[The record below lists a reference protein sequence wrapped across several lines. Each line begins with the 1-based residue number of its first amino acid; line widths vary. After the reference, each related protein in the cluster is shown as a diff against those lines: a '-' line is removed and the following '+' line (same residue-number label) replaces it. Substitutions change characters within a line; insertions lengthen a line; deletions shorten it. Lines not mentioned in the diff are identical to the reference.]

1 MNLFELTE
9 NYVKFFTEFENA
21 DEITEEM
28 QEMADNLNVEIEE
41 KCDNYGKMIRNLE
54 ADVEAFKNQEKIF
67 NEKRKSAENK
77 VKWLKQNLQASME
90 LQGRK
95 KVKTDLFNFNIQK
108 NAPSLEITDE
118 KNIDDSYYRIERI
131 LNKRELLNDIKEGL
145 IVDGVE
151 LKQTESL
158 RIR

>member
-21 DEITEEM
+21 DEITDEM
-28 QEMADNLNVEIEE
+28 QEMANNLNVEIEE
-41 KCDNYGKMIRNLE
+41 KCDNYAKMIKNLE
-54 ADVEAFKNQEKIF
+54 ADVEAYKNQEKIF

-95 KVKTDLFNFNIQK
+95 KVKTDLFSFNIQK
-108 NAPSLEITDE
+108 NAPSLEIRDE
-118 KNIDDSYYRIERI
+118 NNIDDSYYVIERK

-151 LKQTESL
+151 LKQSESL

>member
-41 KCDNYGKMIRNLE
+41 KCGNYAKMIRNLE
-54 ADVEAFKNQEKIF
+54 ADVEAYKNQEKIF
-67 NEKRKSAENK
+67 NEKRKIAENK

-90 LQGRK
+90 LQNRK
-95 KVKTDLFNFNIQK
+95 KVKTDLFSFNIQK
-108 NAPSLEITDE
+108 NAPSLEITNE
-118 KNIDDSYYRIERI
+118 NNIDDSYYVIERK
-131 LNKRELLNDIKEGL
+131 LNKRELLSDIKEGL

>member
-21 DEITEEM
+21 DEVTEEM

-131 LNKRELLNDIKEGL
+131 LNKRELLNDIKERL

>member
-9 NYVKFFTEFENA
+9 NYVKFFTEFESA
-21 DEITEEM
+21 DEVTEEM

-41 KCDNYGKMIRNLE
+41 KCDNYAKMIRNLE
-54 ADVEAFKNQEKIF
+54 ADAEAYKNQEKIF
-67 NEKRKSAENK
+67 TDKRRSAEK
-77 VKWLKQNLQASME
+77 KATDMKKFIEYSMQQTKQQ
-90 LQGRK
+90 R
-95 KVKTDLFNFNIQK
+95 VKTNLFTLNIQK
-108 NAPSLEITDE
+108 NTPSLEITSEDH
-118 KNIDDSYYRIERI
+118 IDDSYYRVERI

-151 LKQTESL
+151 IKQTESL

>member
-9 NYVKFFTEFENA
+9 NYVKFFTEFDNA
-21 DEITEEM
+21 DEITDEM
-28 QEMADNLNVEIEE
+28 QEMANNLNVEIEE
-41 KCDNYGKMIRNLE
+41 KCDNYAKMIRNLE
-54 ADVEAFKNQEKIF
+54 ADVEAYKNQEKIF
-67 NEKRKSAENK
+67 NEKRKVAENK

-95 KVKTDLFNFNIQK
+95 KVKTDLFSFNIQK

-118 KNIDDSYYRIERI
+118 KNIDDSYYVIERK
-131 LNKRELLNDIKEGL
+131 LNKRELLSDIKEGL
-145 IVDGVE
+145 IIDGVGI
-151 LKQTESL
+151 KQTESL

>member
-1 MNLFELTE
+1 MSLFTLTE
-9 NYVKFFTEFENA
+9 NYIKFFTEFENS

-41 KCDNYGKMIRNLE
+41 KCENYANMIKGLE
-54 ADVEAFKNQEKIF
+54 ADIDTYKHQEKVF
-67 NEKRKSAENK
+67 NEKRKAIENK

-90 LQGRK
+90 QTGRK
-95 KVKTDLFNFNIQK
+95 KVKTKLFTVSLQK
-108 NAPSLEITDE
+108 NAPSLEITNE
-118 KNIDDSYYRIERI
+118 NNIDDNYYIIERK

>member
-9 NYVKFFTEFENA
+9 NYIKFFTEFENA
-21 DEITEEM
+21 DEVTEEM
-28 QEMADNLNVEIEE
+28 QQMANNLNVEIEE
-41 KCDNYGKMIRNLE
+41 KCDNYAKMIKNLE
-54 ADVEAFKNQEKIF
+54 ADVEAYKNQEKIF
-67 NEKRKSAENK
+67 NEKRKIVENK

-108 NAPSLEITDE
+108 NAPSLEITNE
-118 KNIDDSYYRIERI
+118 KNIDDSYYIIERK

-145 IVDGVE
+145 IIDGVGI
-151 LKQTESL
+151 KQTESL

>member
-1 MNLFELTE
+1 MNLFEITE

-28 QEMADNLNVEIEE
+28 QEMANNLNVEIEE
-41 KCDNYGKMIRNLE
+41 KCDNYAKMIRNLE
-54 ADVEAFKNQEKIF
+54 ADVEAYKNQEKIF
-67 NEKRKSAENK
+67 NEKRKVAENK

-95 KVKTDLFNFNIQK
+95 KVKTDLFSFNIQK

-118 KNIDDSYYRIERI
+118 KNIDDSYYVIERK
-131 LNKRELLNDIKEGL
+131 LNKRELLSDIKEGL
-145 IVDGVE
+145 IIDGVGI
-151 LKQTESL
+151 KQTESL

>member
-9 NYVKFFTEFENA
+9 NYVKFFTEFDNA
-21 DEITEEM
+21 DEITDEM
-28 QEMADNLNVEIEE
+28 QEMANNLNVEIEE
-41 KCDNYGKMIRNLE
+41 KCDNYAKMIKNLE
-54 ADVEAFKNQEKIF
+54 ADVEAYKNQEKIF

-95 KVKTDLFNFNIQK
+95 KVKTDLFSFNIQK
-108 NAPSLEITDE
+108 NAPSLEIRDE
-118 KNIDDSYYRIERI
+118 NNIDDSYYVIERK

-151 LKQTESL
+151 LKQSESL

>member
-41 KCDNYGKMIRNLE
+41 KCDNYAKMIRNLE
-54 ADVEAFKNQEKIF
+54 ADVEAYKNQEKIF
-67 NEKRKSAENK
+67 NEKRKIAENK

-90 LQGRK
+90 LQNRK
-95 KVKTDLFNFNIQK
+95 KVKTDLFSFNIQK
-108 NAPSLEITDE
+108 NAPSLEIRDE
-118 KNIDDSYYRIERI
+118 NNIDDSYYVIERK

-151 LKQTESL
+151 IKQTESL

>member
-9 NYVKFFTEFENA
+9 NYIKFFTEFENA
-21 DEITEEM
+21 DEVTEEM
-28 QEMADNLNVEIEE
+28 QQMANNLNVEIEE
-41 KCDNYGKMIRNLE
+41 KCDNYAKMIKNLE
-54 ADVEAFKNQEKIF
+54 ADVEAYKNQEKIF
-67 NEKRKSAENK
+67 NEKRKTAENK

-95 KVKTDLFNFNIQK
+95 KVKTDLFSFNIQK
-108 NAPSLEITDE
+108 NAPSLEITNE
-118 KNIDDSYYRIERI
+118 NNIDDSYYAIERK

>member
-9 NYVKFFTEFENA
+9 NYVKFFTEFDNV
-21 DEITEEM
+21 DEITDEM
-28 QEMADNLNVEIEE
+28 QEMANNLNVEIEE
-41 KCDNYGKMIRNLE
+41 KCDNYAKMIKNLE
-54 ADVEAFKNQEKIF
+54 ADVDAYKNQEKIF
-67 NEKRKSAENK
+67 NEKRKVAENK
-77 VKWLKQNLQASME
+77 IKWLKQNLQASME

-95 KVKTDLFNFNIQK
+95 KVKTDLFSFNIQK

-118 KNIDDSYYRIERI
+118 KNIDDSYYVVERK

-145 IVDGVE
+145 IIDGVE

>member
-9 NYVKFFTEFENA
+9 NYVKFFTEFDNA
-21 DEITEEM
+21 DEITDEM
-28 QEMADNLNVEIEE
+28 QEMANNLNVEIEE
-41 KCDNYGKMIRNLE
+41 KCDNYAKMIKNLE
-54 ADVEAFKNQEKIF
+54 ADVEAYKNQEKIF
-67 NEKRKSAENK
+67 NEKRKVAENK

-90 LQGRK
+90 MQGRK
-95 KVKTDLFNFNIQK
+95 KVKTELFSFNIQK
-108 NAPSLEITDE
+108 NTPSLEIRDE
-118 KNIDDSYYRIERI
+118 KNIDDSYYVIERK

-151 LKQTESL
+151 LKQSESL

>member
-1 MNLFELTE
+1 MNLFDLTE
-9 NYVKFFTEFENA
+9 NYVKFFAEFENA
-21 DEITEEM
+21 DEITDEM
-28 QEMADNLNVEIEE
+28 QEMANNLNVEIEE
-41 KCDNYGKMIRNLE
+41 KCDNYAKMIKNLE
-54 ADVEAFKNQEKIF
+54 ADVEAFKNQEKKF

-90 LQGRK
+90 LQNRK
-95 KVKTDLFNFNIQK
+95 KVKTDLFSFNIQK
-108 NAPSLEITDE
+108 NAPSLEIKDE
-118 KNIDDSYYRIERI
+118 KNIDDSYYVIERK

-151 LKQTESL
+151 LKQSESL

>member
-28 QEMADNLNVEIEE
+28 ADNLNVEIEE
-41 KCDNYGKMIRNLE
+41 KCDNYARMIRNLE

-95 KVKTDLFNFNIQK
+95 KVKTDLFSFNIQK
-108 NAPSLEITDE
+108 NAPALEITNE
-118 KNIDDSYYRIERI
+118 KNIDDGYYVVERK
-131 LNKRELLNDIKEGL
+131 LNKKELLNDIKEGL

>member
-28 QEMADNLNVEIEE
+28 QEMADNLNIEIEE

-95 KVKTDLFNFNIQK
+95 KVKTDLFSFNIQK
-108 NAPSLEITDE
+108 NAPSLEIKDE
-118 KNIDDSYYRIERI
+118 NNIDDSYYIVERK
-131 LNKRELLNDIKEGL
+131 LNKKELLSDIKEGL

>member
-21 DEITEEM
+21 DEVTKEM
-28 QEMADNLNVEIEE
+28 QEIADNLNVEIEE
-41 KCDNYGKMIRNLE
+41 KCDNYAKMIRNLE

-67 NEKRKSAENK
+67 NEKKKTAENK
-77 VKWLKQNLQASME
+77 VKWLKKNLQASME

-95 KVKTDLFNFNIQK
+95 KVKTDLFSFNIQK
-108 NAPSLEITDE
+108 NAPSLEITSE
-118 KNIDDSYYRIERI
+118 NNIDDSYYIVERK
-131 LNKRELLNDIKEGL
+131 LDKRALLDDIKEGL

>member
-21 DEITEEM
+21 DEITDEM
-28 QEMADNLNVEIEE
+28 QEMANNLNVEIEE
-41 KCDNYGKMIRNLE
+41 KCDNYAKMIKNLE
-54 ADVEAFKNQEKIF
+54 ADVEAYKNQEKIF
-67 NEKRKSAENK
+67 NEKRKVAENK

-95 KVKTDLFNFNIQK
+95 KVKTDLFSFNIQK
-108 NAPSLEITDE
+108 NAPSLEIRDE
-118 KNIDDSYYRIERI
+118 NNIDDSYYVIERK

-151 LKQTESL
+151 LKQSESL

>member
-1 MNLFELTE
+1 
-9 NYVKFFTEFENA
+9 
-21 DEITEEM
+21 M
-28 QEMADNLNVEIEE
+28 QEIADNLNVEIEE

>member
-9 NYVKFFTEFENA
+9 NYVKFFTEFDNA

-28 QEMADNLNVEIEE
+28 QQMADNLNVEIEE

-54 ADVEAFKNQEKIF
+54 ADVEAFKNQEKAF
-67 NEKRKSAENK
+67 NEKRKVAENK

-95 KVKTDLFNFNIQK
+95 KVKTDLFSFNIQK

-118 KNIDDSYYRIERI
+118 KNIDDSYYVIERK

-145 IVDGVE
+145 IVGGVE

>member
-9 NYVKFFTEFENA
+9 NYVKFFTEFDNV
-21 DEITEEM
+21 DEITDEM
-28 QEMADNLNVEIEE
+28 QEMANNLNVEIEE
-41 KCDNYGKMIRNLE
+41 KCDNYAKMIKNLE
-54 ADVEAFKNQEKIF
+54 ADVDAYKNQEKIF
-67 NEKRKSAENK
+67 NEKRKVAENK

-95 KVKTDLFNFNIQK
+95 KVKTDLFSFNIQK

-118 KNIDDSYYRIERI
+118 KNIDDSYYVIERK
-131 LNKRELLNDIKEGL
+131 LNKRELLSDIKEGL

>member
-41 KCDNYGKMIRNLE
+41 KCDNYAKMIRNLE

-67 NEKRKSAENK
+67 NEKRKSGENK
-77 VKWLKQNLQASME
+77 ISWLKKNLQSSME
-90 LQGRK
+90 QTGRK
-95 KVKTDLFNFNIQK
+95 KVETELFTISIQK
-108 NAPSLEITDE
+108 NKPALDITSEDNIGDE
-118 KNIDDSYYRIERI
+118 YYKVERT
-131 LNKRELLNDIKEGL
+131 LNKKDLLNDIKEGL
-145 IVDGVE
+145 IIDGVGI
-151 LKQTESL
+151 KQTESL

>member
-21 DEITEEM
+21 DEITDEM
-28 QEMADNLNVEIEE
+28 QEMANNLNVEIEE
-41 KCDNYGKMIRNLE
+41 KCDNYAKMIKNLE
-54 ADVEAFKNQEKIF
+54 ADVEAYKNQEKIF

-95 KVKTDLFNFNIQK
+95 KVKTDLFSFNIQK
-108 NAPSLEITDE
+108 NAPSLEIRDE
-118 KNIDDSYYRIERI
+118 NNIDDSYYVIERK

-145 IVDGVE
+145 IIDGVE
-151 LKQTESL
+151 LKQSESL

>member
-9 NYVKFFTEFENA
+9 NYVKFFTEFESA
-21 DEITEEM
+21 DEVTEEM

-41 KCDNYGKMIRNLE
+41 KCDNYAKMIKNLE
-54 ADVEAFKNQEKIF
+54 ADVEAYKNQEKIF
-67 NEKRKSAENK
+67 NEKRKVAENK

-90 LQGRK
+90 MQGRK
-95 KVKTDLFNFNIQK
+95 KVKTELFSFNIQK
-108 NAPSLEITDE
+108 NTPSLEIRDE
-118 KNIDDSYYRIERI
+118 KNIDDSYYVIERK

-151 LKQTESL
+151 LKQSESL

>member
-9 NYVKFFTEFENA
+9 NYVKFFTEFENV
-21 DEITEEM
+21 DEVTEEM

-41 KCDNYGKMIRNLE
+41 KCDNYAKMIRNLE

-67 NEKRKSAENK
+67 NEKKKSAENK

-95 KVKTDLFNFNIQK
+95 KVKTDLFIFNIQK

-118 KNIDDSYYRIERI
+118 KNIDDSYYIIERK

-145 IVDGVE
+145 IIDGVGI
-151 LKQTESL
+151 KQTESL

>member
-21 DEITEEM
+21 DEVTEEM

-41 KCDNYGKMIRNLE
+41 KCDNYAKMIRNLE
-54 ADVEAFKNQEKIF
+54 ADVEAYKNQEKIF
-67 NEKRKSAENK
+67 NEKRKIAENK

-90 LQGRK
+90 LQNRK
-95 KVKTDLFNFNIQK
+95 KVKTDLFSFNIQK
-108 NAPSLEITDE
+108 NAPSLEITNE
-118 KNIDDSYYRIERI
+118 NNIDDSYYVIERK
-131 LNKRELLNDIKEGL
+131 LNKRELLSDIKEGL
-145 IVDGVE
+145 IIDGVE

>member
-1 MNLFELTE
+1 MNLFDLTE

-41 KCDNYGKMIRNLE
+41 KCDNYAKMIRNME
-54 ADVEAFKNQEKIF
+54 ADIEAFKNQEKIF

-90 LQGRK
+90 LQNRK
-95 KVKTDLFNFNIQK
+95 KVKTDLFSFNIQK
-108 NAPSLEITDE
+108 NAPSLEIRDE
-118 KNIDDSYYRIERI
+118 KNIDDSYYVIERK
-131 LNKRELLNDIKEGL
+131 LNKKELLSDIKEGL

-151 LKQTESL
+151 LKQSESL

>member
-21 DEITEEM
+21 DEVTEEM
-28 QEMADNLNVEIEE
+28 QEMADNLNIEIEE

-77 VKWLKQNLQASME
+77 IAWLKKNLQSSME

-95 KVKTDLFNFNIQK
+95 RVETELFTISIQK
-108 NAPSLEITDE
+108 NTPALDITSEDNIGDE
-118 KNIDDSYYRIERI
+118 YYKVERT
-131 LNKRELLNDIKEGL
+131 LNKKDLLKDIKEGL

-151 LKQTESL
+151 IKQTESL